1 MSDNFNVLT
10 ITTPDV
16 ENGTGCRVTIW
27 AAGCQHYCEGC
38 HNKHAWSYNQ
48 GKKLL
53 DIKENIFTA
62 ADKPYIQGVTF
73 SGGDPLFQSPNA
85 LCDLIDFIKE
95 FKERFPDKDIWI
107 YSGFTFEEI
116 MDAFTKKMI
125 IENCDVL
132 VDGKFD
138 LALKDPDLPFK
149 GSKNQRI
156 IDIKK
161 TIEKQKII
169 TLF

>member
-1 MSDNFNVLT
+1 MSDNFNILT

-53 DIKENIFTA
+53 DVKENIFTA
-62 ADKPYIQGVTF
+62 VDKPYIQGITF
-73 SGGDPLFQSPNA
+73 SGGDPLFQSINA
-85 LCDLIDFIKE
+85 LCDLRDFIKE
-95 FKERFPDKDIWI
+95 FKEKFPDKDIWI

-116 MDAFTKKMI
+116 ISAVSKKMI
-125 IENCDVL
+125 IEHCDVL

-138 LALKDPDLPFK
+138 LSLKDSDLPFR
-149 GSKNQRI
+149 GSKNQRV

>member
-27 AAGCQHYCEGC
+27 TAGCQHYCRGC
-38 HNKHAWSYNQ
+38 HNKHAWPYNQ

-53 DIKENIFTA
+53 SVKDQIF
-62 ADKPYIQGVTF
+62 DEVNKPYIQGITL
-73 SGGDPLFQSPNA
+73 SGGDPLFQSQNA
-85 LCDLIDFIKE
+85 LCDLRDFIEE
-95 FKERFPDKDIWI
+95 FKEKFPDKDIWI
-107 YSGFTFEEI
+107 YSGFTYEEI
-116 MDAFTKKMI
+116 MSAISKKMI
-125 IENCDVL
+125 VEKCDVL
-132 VDGKFD
+132 VDGKFE
-138 LALKDPDLPFK
+138 LELKDPDLAFR
-149 GSKNQRI
+149 GSKNQRV

-161 TIEKQKII
+161 SIVNKEVI